1 MQPRSTYEF
10 GPFALDPARRRLLRD
25 GQHVSIPSKAFDV
38 LVALVEHRGSV
49 VEKDELLRL
58 VWPGVVVEEG
68 NLSQHVFTLRKIL
81 GEASSTPQYVA
92 TVPRRGY
99 QFVGTVREAPGP
111 SAHAG
116 VRQTSADPLVARSL
130 AVLPFAA
137 LSPAEGDEYLGFGM
151 ADALITRL
159 GTIRDAVV
167 RPASA
172 VRRYLGAPADPVA
185 AGRELGV
192 DLVLQGAVQ
201 RSGDRIRI
209 TVQLVGI
216 REQASL
222 WSDHFDEPL
231 ASILTVQDRIADR
244 VAVALAPN
252 ITADDKRRIARLGT
266 ANVDAHLVCLRGRYR
281 LNRLPD
287 EGVERA
293 VDEFGQAIGRDPG
306 YGLAYAGLASCHIIL
321 ASAACDA
328 PAREATAVAGARAA
342 ALKAIEIDEHLAD
355 AHAALAQV
363 KFRWDWDWQKAE
375 DEFTRALHLDAES
388 VPPRHAYAMYLSA
401 MGRSTEALDAI
412 TRAQQLEPLS
422 LIVNATL
429 GRVLYLARRHDE
441 AIDQYR
447 RTLDLD
453 ADFADARVGLSLA
466 YLQRSMYDD
475 GVQEMQRAYDLPGRR
490 PVVLAGLGYALA
502 VAKRIEEAKQAL
514 AHLQEFHERGDVPAI
529 LLAYPYV
536 GLGDHDRAFEW
547 LEKGFEERAALLVTL
562 KVDPVFD
569 PLRGD
574 PRFTDLI
581 RRMRLAD

>member
-1 MQPRSTYEF
+1 MYEF

-25 GQHVSIPSKAFDV
+25 GQHVPIPSKAFDI

-111 SAHAG
+111 GAHAG
-116 VRQTSADPLVARSL
+116 ARQTSADPQVARSL

-159 GTIRDAVV
+159 ANIRDAVV

-172 VRRYLGAPADPVA
+172 VRRYLSAPADPVA

-216 REQASL
+216 QEQASL
-222 WSDHFDEPL
+222 WGDHFDEPF
-231 ASILTVQDRIADR
+231 AGILTVQDRIADR
-244 VAVALAPN
+244 VAVALAPY
-252 ITADDKRRIARLGT
+252 ITADERRRIARLGT
-266 ANVDAHLVCLRGRYR
+266 TNVEAHLACLRGRYR
-281 LNRLPD
+281 LNRLTA
-287 EGVERA
+287 EGVEST
-293 VDEFGQAIGRDPG
+293 VEQFEQAIGRDPA
-306 YGLAYAGLASCHIIL
+306 YGLAYAGLASCSIIL

-328 PAREATAVAGARAA
+328 PAREATAVANARAA

-363 KFRWDWDWQKAE
+363 KFRWDWDWREAE
-375 DEFTRALHLDAES
+375 NEFTRAIHLDAES
-388 VPPRHAYAMYLSA
+388 VPAQQAYAIYLSA
-401 MGRSTEALDAI
+401 MGRATEALDAI

-422 LIVNATL
+422 LIVNTAV

-441 AIDQYR
+441 AIEQYR
-447 RTLDLD
+447 RTLELD
-453 ADFADARVGLSLA
+453 ADFGDARVGLSLA
-466 YLQRSMYDD
+466 YVQNSMYDA
-475 GVQEMQRAYDLPGRR
+475 GVQEIQRAYDLPGRR
-490 PVVLAGLGYALA
+490 PVLLASLGYAFA
-502 VAKRIEEAKQAL
+502 AAKRIEEAEQAL
-514 AHLQEFHERGDVPAI
+514 AYLQELHERGNVPAI
-529 LLAYPYV
+529 LLAYPCV
-536 GLGDHDRAFEW
+536 GLGDHDQAFEW
-547 LEKGFEERAALLVTL
+547 LEKGFEEHAALLVTL

>member
-1 MQPRSTYEF
+1 MYEF

-25 GQHVSIPSKAFDV
+25 GQHVPIPPKAFDL

-116 VRQTSADPLVARSL
+116 VRQTNAEQVARSL

-159 GTIRDAVV
+159 ATIRDAVV

-172 VRRYLGAPADPVA
+172 VRRYLSAPADPVA

-192 DLVLQGAVQ
+192 DRVLQGAVQ

-222 WSDHFDEPL
+222 WSDHFDEPF
-231 ASILTVQDRIADR
+231 AGILTVQDRIADR
-244 VAVALAPN
+244 VAVALAPH
-252 ITADDKRRIARLGT
+252 IAADDKRRIARPGT
-266 ANVDAHLVCLRGRYR
+266 ANVEALLACLRGRYD
-281 LNRLPD
+281 LNRLAD
-287 EGVERA
+287 DGVARA

-306 YGLAYAGLASCHIIL
+306 YGLAYAGLAWCHIIL

-363 KFRWDWDWQKAE
+363 KFRWDWDWQSAE

-401 MGRSTEALDAI
+401 MGRPTEALDAI

-422 LIVNATL
+422 LMVNTAV
-429 GRVLYLARRHDE
+429 GRILYLARRHDE

-453 ADFADARVGLSLA
+453 ADFADARVGLSLV

-490 PVVLAGLGYALA
+490 PVVLAGLGYAFA
-502 VAKRIEEAKQAL
+502 VAKRIEEAQQAL
-514 AHLQEFHERGDVPAI
+514 AHLQELHARGDVPAS
-529 LLAYPYV
+529 LLASPCV